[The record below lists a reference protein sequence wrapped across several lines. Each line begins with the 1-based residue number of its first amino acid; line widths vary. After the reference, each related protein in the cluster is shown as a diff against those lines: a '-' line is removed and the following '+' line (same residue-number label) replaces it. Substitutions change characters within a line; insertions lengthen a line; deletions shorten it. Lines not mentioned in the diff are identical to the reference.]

1 MYRYDNETDSELLE
15 RMLKLDSEYPKCN
28 DFCYT
33 INDIV
38 DHSDRFVV
46 YSCDNR
52 TVSCRMPTRHVT
64 ELLKSKLT
72 TDQLLRVKD
81 KQIRLL
87 SERVEQAEFDSLCY
101 KLLYSSDQERVDLLL
116 MQETDDTVTID
127 VKHNSAHY
135 YGRTV
140 KSRHTF
146 HKSYLRE
153 EQQRK
158 LPTLELRC
166 KMRPLEVGEMCRD
179 TIEDYINRLRQDE
192 EAGNIR
198 LMERTEDHKTIW
210 IDIQVKHVKRTYIT
224 SLTYAFDKDKL
235 TSKQLQ
241 LFRSIPLSENVR
253 FNEITR
259 EDLK

>member
-1 MYRYDNETDSELLE
+1 MYRYDNETDSELLD
-15 RMLKLDSEYPKCN
+15 RILKKDAEYPKLDDMCL
-28 DFCYT
+28 T
-33 INDIV
+33 IVDIV
-38 DHSDRFVV
+38 DDDDRYIVHAHEKQPI
-46 YSCDNR
+46 
-52 TVSCRMPTRHVT
+52 SCRQLIHHVD
-64 ELLKSKLT
+64 ELLKSELT
-72 TDQLLRVKD
+72 TEQLLRVKD

-166 KMRPLEVGEMCRD
+166 KMRLLEVGEMCRD

-224 SLTYAFDKDKL
+224 SLTYAFDKDRL
-235 TSKQLQ
+235 TSKQFQ
-241 LFRSIPLSENVR
+241 LFRSIPLR
-253 FNEITR
+253 LR
-259 EDLK
+259 RQ